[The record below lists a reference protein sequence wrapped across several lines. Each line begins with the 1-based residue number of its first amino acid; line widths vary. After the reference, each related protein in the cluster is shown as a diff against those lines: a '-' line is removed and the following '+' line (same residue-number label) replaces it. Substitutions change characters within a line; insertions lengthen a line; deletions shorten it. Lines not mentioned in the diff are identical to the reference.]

1 VAVTQRIGERIRK
14 LRSTRGISQEVLA
27 HLADLDRTYVNSVEN
42 GRRNISIENI
52 EKLAKALDVTLR
64 SFFDDD
70 VFS

>member
-1 VAVTQRIGERIRK
+1 MAVTQRIGERIRK